1 MEQFGETMF
10 GQPAND
16 IEKQWLLDRLKT
28 LSVREAYRQAYQAFN
43 LFGPEHC
50 EPAPLPELDYKGK
63 VLALSPSALKESHWS
78 PQDQLWFAN
87 SGFGCLPHAMEETI
101 RATCLADGE
110 TTRWN
115 RGDFIGPLKAMYLP
129 DWAKSRLLEL
139 DGEKKIRLAR
149 PTKERFLSDRIS
161 GRWNAYEKTLLE
173 LSPQEILDRSEELAA
188 VRTCRDALLRD
199 MDLYSDE
206 QLTFLLSLFDPVDQL
221 WEFWSREQEA
231 DFTEQMTCAMNAL
244 QKEIQ
249 EGQKIETPNQGGMTM
264 K

>member
-1 MEQFGETMF
+1 M
-10 GQPAND
+10 
-16 IEKQWLLDRLKT
+16 
-28 LSVREAYRQAYQAFN
+28 
-43 LFGPEHC
+43 
-50 EPAPLPELDYKGK
+50 
-63 VLALSPSALKESHWS
+63 LALSPSALKESHWS

-87 SGFGCLPHAMEETI
+87 SGFGCLPHAMAETI

-206 QLTFLLSLFDPVDQL
+206 QLTFLLSLVDPVDQL
-221 WEFWSREQEA
+221 REFWSREQEA
-231 DFTEQMTCAMNAL
+231 DRTEQMTCAMNTL
-244 QKEIQ
+244 QKELQ
-249 EGQKIETPNQGGMTM
+249 KGQKIETPNQGGMTM